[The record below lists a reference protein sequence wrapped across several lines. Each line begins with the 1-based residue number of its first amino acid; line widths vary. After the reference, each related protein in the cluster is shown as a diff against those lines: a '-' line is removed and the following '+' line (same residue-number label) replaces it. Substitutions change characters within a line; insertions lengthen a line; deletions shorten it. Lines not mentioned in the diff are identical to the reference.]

1 MFGSLLRCCRKKT
14 WPVIVVGLLTVLPD
28 YKQAMC
34 ARLLSF
40 SQRVYARISVKGRI
54 REGHRHLIHVRV
66 FMSVIRVNVND
77 AGFKG

>member
-1 MFGSLLRCCRKKT
+1 MACNRSWTFNSFTRL
-14 WPVIVVGLLTVLPD
+14 
-28 YKQAMC
+28 QAAMC

-40 SQRVYARISVKGRI
+40 SRRVYARISVKGRI
-54 REGHRHLIHVRV
+54 RKGHRHLIHVRV